1 MLSILIPSY
10 DTNVVPLFEELH
22 RQLVDSKLNFEII
35 CIDNASK
42 SEKCILNQKVNDMLH
57 CRYFE
62 NPTDVGRSAIRNQLA
77 SEAKGD
83 WLLFLDDDV
92 MPTNSDFIST
102 YQLAMDSDK
111 QVISGGL
118 RYEEN
123 STKQNCLRYKYGIK
137 HEQIDS
143 KIRSKDPYKFFLA
156 SNVLI
161 SKKVFDSIKF
171 NEEITQYGYEDLL
184 FSKDLESKNIL
195 IQHIDNSV
203 YHLGIDDNQ
212 VFVEKSEHA
221 IRNMQ
226 TLIKKGILDSADT
239 NIYKVY
245 QRFKSL
251 GFLWFFRV
259 FLKYFRKKAI
269 EGSLFYFNLYRL
281 SYLSRLLKDSQ

>member
-1 MLSILIPSY
+1 MLSVLIPSY

-22 RQLVDSKLNFEII
+22 HQLTNSKLDFEII

-42 SEKCILNQKVNDMLH
+42 SEKCQQNRKVNDMAN

-83 WLLFLDDDV
+83 WFLFLDDDV
-92 MPTNSDFIST
+92 MPTSSDFISR
-102 YQLAMDSDK
+102 YKSMMSSNYE
-111 QVISGGL
+111 VISGGL
-118 RYEEN
+118 QYEDD
-123 STKQNCLRYKYGIK
+123 SPQKGHLRYKYGIK
-137 HEQIDS
+137 HEQIDV
-143 KIRSKDPYKFFLA
+143 KTRSQDPYKFFLA
-156 SNVLI
+156 SNLLI

-184 FSKDLESKNIL
+184 FSKDLKSNNIH
-195 IQHIDNSV
+195 IQHIDNPV
-203 YHLGIDDNQ
+203 YHLGIDENE

-226 TLIKKGILDSADT
+226 ILINKGILDSAET

-245 QRFKSL
+245 RRFKSL
-251 GFLWFFRV
+251 GFLWVFRV
-259 FLKYFRKKAI
+259 FLFHFRKKAI
-269 EGSLFYFNLYRL
+269 KGSLFYFNLYRL
-281 SYLSRLLKDSQ
+281 AFLSRLLKDTQ